1 MRHLHLED
9 IQKKSFR
16 DLSGGQQQ
24 RVAIARAFASDAP
37 LILADEP
44 CGNLDSKAG
53 ETVMSMLHQMNKL
66 GKTVVLIT
74 HDNAAA
80 KTADR
85 EVRISDGRI
94 CVS

>member
-1 MRHLHLED
+1 
-9 IQKKSFR
+9 
-16 DLSGGQQQ
+16 
-24 RVAIARAFASDAP
+24 
-37 LILADEP
+37 
-44 CGNLDSKAG
+44 
-53 ETVMSMLHQMNKL
+53 MSMLHQMNKL